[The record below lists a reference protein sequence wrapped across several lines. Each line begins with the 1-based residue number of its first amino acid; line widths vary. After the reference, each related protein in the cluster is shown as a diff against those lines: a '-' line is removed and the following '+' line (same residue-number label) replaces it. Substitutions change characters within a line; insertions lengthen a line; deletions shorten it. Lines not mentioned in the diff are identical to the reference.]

1 MWGIHRLQPLNFN
14 YLLPLRQ
21 DLSSIPTMVSAD
33 SQPSRQGGKGK
44 RASRQGRVDDAD
56 AIRKPQRARSP
67 IVDEVRDARTAYF
80 SKPASERVPKT
91 SKKTTLS
98 HSDTSKRKHQSSPS
112 KTTHTRSD
120 SSQQRNRRSSSSLK
134 LSAQGGQTHRSVAVE
149 ENLRQRKHTRTRSLA
164 EEYVYPS
171 RHTQGGRQVP
181 DGTDGVRAHHER
193 NEHSQHHTNKQAPV
207 TTPRPKLSRSAST
220 TKAEPVASRPALHRR
235 ETVGVETPKKDENRK
250 SLLNSLFR
258 TASTPTGKPRTV
270 ECLTCGSDNIPVTRS
285 AKLSCGHRMCN
296 SCLKRIF
303 TMSVKDPAHMPPRC
317 CTEEHIPLKC
327 VDNLFDVKFKL
338 LWNTK
343 YEEYTTKNRIYCP
356 KPGCGTWIR
365 PKQVHTHEGRKYGLC
380 GKCKTKVCMKCNAKL
395 HRRGDCPKDEET
407 QKLIA
412 IAEEKGWRRC
422 FNCRAMVEKK
432 EGCNHMTCRCT
443 AQFCMPCGA
452 PWKTCDC
459 PWFDYTR
466 VQEGD
471 RLNPMRDFIPLVRR
485 HVFGEGEPPAPVP
498 EEQQQAS
505 NARNPA
511 LRYQQELDLRRRQ
524 VQRDEAMARRLQFQA
539 LHGRD
544 EPRQNVNQEVFGN
557 AGEHFLNDNFVH
569 EAANIV
575 MGVLGD
581 AGFGR
586 RGERDSGRR
595 RGPRQVTRDQDTGL
609 APNAFG
615 TESLLG
621 FAAPPPQ
628 PTTPRRR
635 STLRSGQ
642 NRQEREN
649 DGGVSGEGGGNGA
662 GDIIGR
668 WLSRLG

>member
-1 MWGIHRLQPLNFN
+1 
-14 YLLPLRQ
+14 
-21 DLSSIPTMVSAD
+21 MVPAAL
-33 SQPSRQGGKGK
+33 QPSRQNGKGR

-56 AIRKPQRARSP
+56 AIHESQAARSP

-80 SKPASERVPKT
+80 SRPASERVPKA
-91 SKKTTLS
+91 SKKTTPS
-98 HSDTSKRKHQSSPS
+98 QSDTSKRKHQSSPS
-112 KTTHTRSD
+112 KTTHAHSD
-120 SSQQRNRRSSSSLK
+120 TPKQRTQRSSSSLK
-134 LSAQGGQTHRSVAVE
+134 LSAPGGPTRRSVAVE
-149 ENLRQRKHTRTRSLA
+149 ENLRQKKHTRTVSSGG
-164 EEYVYPS
+164 EYVYPS
-171 RHTQGGRQVP
+171 RHTPGERQVP
-181 DGTDGVRAHHER
+181 DKIDGVRAHHR
-193 NEHSQHHTNKQAPV
+193 RIEHSRSHANKQAPV
-207 TTPRPKLSRSAST
+207 AVPRPKLSRTAST
-220 TKAEPVASRPALHRR
+220 SKAEPVPSRPTLHRR
-235 ETVGVETPKKDENRK
+235 ETVGVETTKKEDNRK
-250 SLLNSLFR
+250 SLLNTLFR

-270 ECLTCGSDNIPVTRS
+270 ECLTCGSDDVPVTRS

-303 TMSVKDPAHMPPRC
+303 SMSVTDPAHMPPRC

-338 LWNTK
+338 LWNKK
-343 YEEYTTKNRIYCP
+343 YEEYTTQNPVYCP

-365 PKQVHTHEGRKYGLC
+365 PNQVRTHEGRKYGLC
-380 GKCKTKVCMKCNAKL
+380 GKCKTKVCLKCNAKL
-395 HRRGDCPKDEET
+395 HRRGECPKDEET

-459 PWFDYTR
+459 PWFDYTQ
-466 VQEGD
+466 VQDGD
-471 RLNPMRDFIPLVRR
+471 RLNPMRDFVPLLRR
-485 HVFGEGEPPAPVP
+485 HVFGEGEAPAPVP
-498 EEQQQAS
+498 EEQRQAP
-505 NARNPA
+505 NVRNPA

-539 LHGRD
+539 LHGQD

-595 RGPRQVTRDQDTGL
+595 RGPRQVTSDQDAGL

-628 PTTPRRR
+628 PTTPRRG
-635 STLRSGQ
+635 STLRGGQ
-642 NRQEREN
+642 NRKERET
-649 DGGVSGEGGGNGA
+649 DGGGSGEGRGNGA
-662 GDIIGR
+662 GDMIGR